1 MDSRGRTSSL
11 DDNPKRN
18 SREVDHMGGLEKV
31 DWVSGVNP
39 FGMVKI
45 ARIKNLLNGIKPT
58 RNRKSIL

>member
-1 MDSRGRTSSL
+1 L